1 MPQPVSLRTFPPSR
15 PSRGKLQSSIGHYTF
30 NKCMRVIA
38 AVPQTTSRN
47 KESFSYRGLVPR
59 GLEEM
64 AQKRPR
70 NCLSSDLKST
80 HGQQSGSRAA
90 GFDLVSESG
99 FVWWGSGIL
108 LDGPFRGDARIL
120 SGLYGSENDK
130 YTSRKSLAHVG
141 FTLSGICFDP
151 KLNFVIFGTFAS
163 ERAHE

>member
-80 HGQQSGSRAA
+80 HGQYALRCRSMMVVTPQKIRDQTMG
-90 GFDLVSESG
+90 
-99 FVWWGSGIL
+99 
-108 LDGPFRGDARIL
+108 
-120 SGLYGSENDK
+120 
-130 YTSRKSLAHVG
+130 
-141 FTLSGICFDP
+141 
-151 KLNFVIFGTFAS
+151 
-163 ERAHE
+163 